1 MENDIIK
8 SQPKYIN
15 MQMKYSILSGMFIL
29 KFDPIEKVQTQAS

>member
-15 MQMKYSILSGMFIL
+15 MQMKHSILSAMFIL
-29 KFDPIEKVQTQAS
+29 KFDPIDKV

>member
-15 MQMKYSILSGMFIL
+15 LEMKYAILSGMFIL
-29 KFDPIEKVQTQAS
+29 KFDPIEKVMTQAS